1 MQCYNHDKIS
11 WDTFWCFVAFKQEKC
26 SLSSPTP
33 SMQCCATVAACRK
46 QQNFRVW
53 QTWQGYITCVI
64 VVILTWHY
72 CVLVLH
78 ENICSKEGEVWQK
91 IFSNKIFV
99 MLVAQGLPSFFA
111 PPSCC
116 IFKSSLLSDTI
127 QNVHP
132 NMQLRFWITKNQEPQ
147 SSPHA
152 THLLTERDCSE
163 ITNMFQSSSFNVQG
177 KTRSLMLDNMDHYTF
192 LGDWPPTPPP
202 SQHFALSEKY
212 NVSVNVGLGEG

>member
-1 MQCYNHDKIS
+1 MQCYNHDKIT
-11 WDTFWCFVAFKQEKC
+11 WDTFWCFADFKLEKC

-72 CVLVLH
+72 CVLVLY

-91 IFSNKIFV
+91 IISNKIFV
-99 MLVAQGLPSFFA
+99 MLVTQGLPSFFA
-111 PPSCC
+111 LPSCC
-116 IFKSSLLSDTI
+116 IFKSSLLSDSI
-127 QNVHP
+127 KNVHP
-132 NMQLRFWITKNQEPQ
+132 NMQLRFWVNKNQETQ
-147 SSPHA
+147 SVSTCYSFAHW
-152 THLLTERDCSE
+152 E
-163 ITNMFQSSSFNVQG
+163 ILYRNNKHVSSSFNVQG

-192 LGDWPPTPPP
+192 LWNWPPTPPP
-202 SQHFALSEKY
+202 SQHFALSEK
-212 NVSVNVGLGEG
+212 